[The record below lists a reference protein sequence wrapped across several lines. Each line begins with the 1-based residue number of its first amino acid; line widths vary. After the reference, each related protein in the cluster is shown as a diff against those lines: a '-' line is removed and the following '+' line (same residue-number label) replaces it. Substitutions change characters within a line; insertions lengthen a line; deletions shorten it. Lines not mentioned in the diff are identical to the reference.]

1 MAGFDDVGAGCSGG
15 GGGGGGGA
23 EGGGRP
29 WNRLLDMAKLILGD
43 GKR

>member
-1 MAGFDDVGAGCSGG
+1 GG

-29 WNRLLDMAKLILGD
+29 WNRLLDMLEL
-43 GKR
+43 R